1 MNIVDKLFDRLVIT
15 DSGCLE
21 FVGARTG
28 AGYGAV
34 CTEGKTLGAHRIT
47 YEFFNGDIPKGL
59 IIRHDCDNPACCNF
73 EHLSLGTVQDNKNDE
88 MLRDRHVYGERVGNH
103 KLTED
108 DVRLIRSMLD
118 EGLSLR
124 FIGDKFNVTPQ
135 AIHRIK
141 SGLSWGWLQ

>member
-34 CTEGKTLGAHRIT
+34 C
-47 YEFFNGDIPKGL
+47 
-59 IIRHDCDNPACCNF
+59 
-73 EHLSLGTVQDNKNDE
+73 
-88 MLRDRHVYGERVGNH
+88 
-103 KLTED
+103 TED